1 MKIVK
6 KILLGIVIL
15 IAILLVIALFVS
27 KEYSVEREV
36 TINKPKQE
44 VFDYVKILKNQD
56 QYNIWVMKD
65 PKVRRDY
72 KGTDGTI
79 GFITTWDSDNNEV
92 GKGEQEIKNVNEG
105 NKIESEV
112 RFEKPMKNTANV
124 YMTTDAVAD
133 NQTKV
138 KWGMAGKNSYPIN
151 LMNLFIPDMLGKDM
165 QNSLNNLKG
174 VLEK

>member
-15 IAILLVIALFVS
+15 IVLLLVVALFVS

-56 QYNIWVMKD
+56 QYNVWVMKD
-65 PKVRRDY
+65 PNVKRDY
-72 KGTDGTI
+72 NGTDGTV
-79 GFITTWDSDNNEV
+79 GFITTWESKKNDV
-92 GKGEQEIKNVNEG
+92 GKGEQEIKNVTVN

-112 RFEKPMKNTANV
+112 RFEKPMKGVANV
-124 YMTTDAVAD
+124 FMSTDSVAP
-133 NQTKV
+133 NH
-138 KWGMAGKNSYPIN
+138 
-151 LMNLFIPDMLGKDM
+151 
-165 QNSLNNLKG
+165 
-174 VLEK
+174 